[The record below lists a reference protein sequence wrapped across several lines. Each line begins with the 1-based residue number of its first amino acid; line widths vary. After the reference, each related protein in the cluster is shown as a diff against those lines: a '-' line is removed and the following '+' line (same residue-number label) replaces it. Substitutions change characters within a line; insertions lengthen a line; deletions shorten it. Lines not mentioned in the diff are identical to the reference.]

1 MDLTK
6 QDIKDFVKVT
16 RDDRQAETT
25 AYATVVEHDG
35 SLGVKIDGS
44 DEITPMCAACTNVKA
59 DQRVVVQVRNH
70 MATVTGNIT
79 NPAVGLLELDEAGNL
94 IINSCVTFKGLKDGT
109 TVIDGG
115 WIDAKNL
122 NLTGLITFQDLNT
135 AVQEAINEPKKQF
148 SSDLTNWHDTMQPG
162 DKYRKDWDNT
172 KSDWGSPYK
181 FVGED
186 GKDGKDGTDGED
198 AYLPTYIT
206 DTIISKGSIQAPEI
220 YANNVSLY
228 PSSKSD
234 CTGGL
239 SIYGNYSG
247 TQMHMFEI
255 EYYAGSG
262 AYVNLYSPANAIVNI
277 GRSKSLDYF
286 YMTGTF
292 DFNSANVTGLDLTAT
307 YA

>member
-1 MDLTK
+1 MGLTK

-16 RDDRQAETT
+16 KDDRQAETT
-25 AYATVVEHDG
+25 AYATVVEHDK
-35 SLGVKIDGS
+35 SLGVRIDGS
-44 DEITPMCAACTNVKA
+44 DEITPMCAACTNVKEG
-59 DQRVVVQVRNH
+59 QRVVVQVRNH

-186 GKDGKDGTDGED
+186 GKDGKDGVDGED

-206 DTIISKGSIQAPEI
+206 DTIIGKGSIQAPSV
-220 YANNVSLY
+220 YANDFSIY
-228 PSSKSD
+228 PSSSSD
-234 CTGGL
+234 NTG
-239 SIYGNYSG
+239 SFNIYGNYNG
-247 TQMHMFEI
+247 KQLHVFELS
-255 EYYAGSG
+255 YYASETPYINLSSPKN
-262 AYVNLYSPANAIVNI
+262 AYFNI
-277 GRSKSLDYF
+277 GSLMGTDLFKF
-286 YMTGTF
+286 YGTF
-292 DFNSANVTGLDLTAT
+292 DFSNADVSGLTAT
-307 YA
+307 FA

>member
-1 MDLTK
+1 MGLTK

-16 RDDRQAETT
+16 KDDRQAETT
-25 AYATVVEHDG
+25 AYATVVEHDK
-35 SLGVKIDGS
+35 SLGVRIDGS
-44 DEITPMCAACTNVKA
+44 DEITPMCAACTNVKEG
-59 DQRVVVQVRNH
+59 QRVVVQVRDH

-181 FVGED
+181 IVGED
-186 GKDGKDGTDGED
+186 GKDGKDGVDGED

-206 DTIISKGSIQAPEI
+206 DTIIGKGSIQAPSV
-220 YANNVSLY
+220 YANDFSIY
-228 PSSKSD
+228 PSSSSD
-234 CTGGL
+234 KTG
-239 SIYGNYSG
+239 SFNIYGNYNG
-247 TQMHMFEI
+247 KQLHVFELS
-255 EYYAGSG
+255 YYSSETPYINLSSPTN
-262 AYVNLYSPANAIVNI
+262 AYFNI
-277 GRSKSLDYF
+277 GSLTGADLFKF
-286 YMTGTF
+286 YGTF
-292 DFNSANVTGLDLTAT
+292 DFSNADVSGLTAT
-307 YA
+307 FA

>member
-1 MDLTK
+1 MGLTK

-16 RDDRQAETT
+16 KDDRQAETT
-25 AYATVVEHDG
+25 AYATVVEHDK
-35 SLGVKIDGS
+35 SLGVRIDGS
-44 DEITPMCAACTNVKA
+44 DEITPMCAACTNVKEG
-59 DQRVVVQVRNH
+59 QRVVVQVRNH

-186 GKDGKDGTDGED
+186 GKDGTDGED

-206 DTIISKGSIQAPEI
+206 DTIIGKGSIQAPNI
-220 YANNVSLY
+220 YANNFSVY
-228 PSSKSD
+228 PSNSKSNY
-234 CTGGL
+234 G
-239 SIYGNYSG
+239 SFNIYGNYGSEQLHVFELSYYSG
-247 TQMHMFEI
+247 DAPTVHI
-255 EYYAGSG
+255 HSP
-262 AYVNLYSPANAIVNI
+262 VNGIMYI
-277 GRSKSLDYF
+277 GNSSLDVF
-286 YMTGTF
+286 RMTGEF
-292 DFNSANVTGLDLTAT
+292 DFSDATVTGIDVTPK

>member
-1 MDLTK
+1 MGLTK

-16 RDDRQAETT
+16 KDDRQAETT
-25 AYATVVEHDG
+25 AYATVVEHDK
-35 SLGVKIDGS
+35 SLGVRIDGS
-44 DEITPMCAACTNVKA
+44 DEITPMCAACTNVKEG
-59 DQRVVVQVRNH
+59 QRVVVQVRNH

-115 WIDAKNL
+115 WINTKNL

-186 GKDGKDGTDGED
+186 GKDGQDGRDGDD

-206 DTIISKGSIQAPEI
+206 DTIIGKGSIQAPEI
-220 YANNVSLY
+220 YANDFSVY
-228 PSSKSD
+228 PSSSSD
-234 CTGGL
+234 KTGSFNL
-239 SIYGNYSG
+239 YGNHGSSQY
-247 TQMHMFEI
+247 HMFQI
-255 EYYAGSG
+255 YYSAGQIPS
-262 AYVNLYSPANAIVNI
+262 VQITSPANAPIYI
-277 GRSKSLDYF
+277 GSGSGDTF
-286 YMTGTF
+286 YMNGTF
-292 DFNSANVTGLDLTAT
+292 DFSGASVSGIDVTPK

>member
-1 MDLTK
+1 MGLTK

-16 RDDRQAETT
+16 KDDRQAETT
-25 AYATVVEHDG
+25 AYATVVEHDK
-35 SLGVKIDGS
+35 SLGVRIDGS
-44 DEITPMCAACTNVKA
+44 DEITPMCAACTNVKEG
-59 DQRVVVQVRNH
+59 QRVVVQVRNH

-148 SSDLTNWHDTMQPG
+148 SSNLTDWHDTMQPG

-186 GKDGKDGTDGED
+186 GKDGRDGDD

-206 DTIISKGSIQAPEI
+206 DTIIGKGSIQAPSI
-220 YANNVSLY
+220 YANDFSVY
-228 PSSKSD
+228 PSSSKNNYGSFN
-234 CTGGL
+234 
-239 SIYGNYSG
+239 IYGNYGS
-247 TQMHMFEI
+247 TQLHIFELS
-255 EYYAGSG
+255 YYAGD
-262 AYVNLYSPANAIVNI
+262 APYIHMNSPVNAIMYI
-277 GRSKSLDYF
+277 GNSSLDVF
-286 YMTGTF
+286 RMEGEF
-292 DFNSANVTGLDLTAT
+292 DFSNATVTGIDVTPK